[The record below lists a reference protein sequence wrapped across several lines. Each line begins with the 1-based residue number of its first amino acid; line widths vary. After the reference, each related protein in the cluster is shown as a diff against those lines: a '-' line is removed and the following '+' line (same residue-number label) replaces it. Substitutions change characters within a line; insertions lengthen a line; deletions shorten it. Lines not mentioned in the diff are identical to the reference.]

1 MSFVRLTM
9 KKDVRETVRL
19 LHNNIFNLEQQLQFV
34 ESRNDL
40 QEVAVWLLPDYY
52 SLECR
57 RGSFEWNHFGSARII
72 NLIVMMLE

>member
-1 MSFVRLTM
+1 M

-19 LHNNIFNLEQQLQFV
+19 LHNNNSNLEQQLQFV

-40 QEVAVWLLPDYY
+40 QEVAVYVASCCQIIILQNAAATTSDETILV
-52 SLECR
+52 L
-57 RGSFEWNHFGSARII
+57 RII